1 MAYNSILFLCAFL
14 PVSLLLYQVVPK
26 RYRWVELLAF
36 SYLFFILFSG
46 NLIVFILISTV
57 SIYAIALLLDKCKA
71 NYKLKRK
78 SAESKADKDSL
89 KKSFTRQKRFL
100 LWTGIIINIG
110 ILAFL
115 KYYNFFGHNF
125 NLLFD
130 ALNINASLPH
140 LKLFTP
146 IGISFYSL
154 QAVSYLTDVY
164 GGKISA
170 DKNFGRLALYMSFFP
185 IIMEG
190 PICRYSQTADD
201 LYAGRPLKFKNLQD
215 GFIRV
220 LWGLFKKIIIA
231 DRLNVLVAEIFGHSE
246 KYGGLVIILGA
257 VSYTYQLYM
266 EFSGCI
272 DMTIGIGQ
280 MFGIT
285 IPENF
290 RQPFFSRSASEFWR
304 RWHITLGA
312 FFRDYIFYPISLT
325 KFVKNVGKKSRKR
338 FKNHFGQVIPS
349 AFALFGVWI
358 CNGFWHGTGWTYIF
372 YGLYYFVIILLE
384 NIFEPYSFKMTEKLK
399 INRESW
405 GFKALQVTKTL
416 VIIFVGELFFRAP
429 RMLTAISMFK
439 SIFTNFSFSVFT
451 DGTLSAIPFSV
462 YDYAVC
468 IVGFFVVLAVGIIHE
483 KGISIREKLD
493 QKNFAVQFSVYMLL
507 ILSIVIFG
515 AYSGAYAPVDPIYA
529 GF

>member
-1 MAYNSILFLCAFL
+1 
-14 PVSLLLYQVVPK
+14 
-26 RYRWVELLAF
+26 
-36 SYLFFILFSG
+36 
-46 NLIVFILISTV
+46 
-57 SIYAIALLLDKCKA
+57 
-71 NYKLKRK
+71 
-78 SAESKADKDSL
+78 
-89 KKSFTRQKRFL
+89 
-100 LWTGIIINIG
+100 
-110 ILAFL
+110 
-115 KYYNFFGHNF
+115 
-125 NLLFD
+125 
-130 ALNINASLPH
+130 
-140 LKLFTP
+140 
-146 IGISFYSL
+146 
-154 QAVSYLTDVY
+154 
-164 GGKISA
+164 
-170 DKNFGRLALYMSFFP
+170 
-185 IIMEG
+185 
-190 PICRYSQTADD
+190 
-201 LYAGRPLKFKNLQD
+201 
-215 GFIRV
+215 
-220 LWGLFKKIIIA
+220 
-231 DRLNVLVAEIFGHSE
+231 
-246 KYGGLVIILGA
+246 
-257 VSYTYQLYM
+257 
-266 EFSGCI
+266 
-272 DMTIGIGQ
+272 MTIGIGQ

-338 FKNHFGQVIPS
+338 FKNHFGQVITS

-493 QKNFAVQFSVYMLL
+493 HKNFAVQFSVYMLL